1 MTNNCGITL
10 DSLDSQDPQLT
21 SGKAAILTGLQVD
34 MVNELNIAW
43 PLTSRGLSMGNSL
56 GGKGFRI

>member
-43 PLTSRGLSMGNSL
+43 PLTSRGLSMGNRL